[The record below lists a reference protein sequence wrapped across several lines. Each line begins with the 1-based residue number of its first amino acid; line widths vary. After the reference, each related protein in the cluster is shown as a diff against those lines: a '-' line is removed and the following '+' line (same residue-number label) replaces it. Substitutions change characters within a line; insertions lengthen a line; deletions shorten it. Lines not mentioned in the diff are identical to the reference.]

1 LYASETISK
10 GTTVSIR
17 EEGKLYYNN
26 THIHTHTHVRT
37 PHNRNCN
44 ITIYLHYNA
53 HNRVIYLMTCVAV
66 YDI

>member
-1 LYASETISK
+1 MIPKQPKDTII
-10 GTTVSIR
+10 TH
-17 EEGKLYYNN
+17 
-26 THIHTHTHVRT
+26 THIHVRT